1 MKLADLYKRGLIVAL
16 ACAALLI
23 SNLPAFATTLP
34 GDCDGNGSVAITEV
48 QGAINMFL
56 GTKTAV
62 SCVDTDLSGAVT
74 IAELRNVVNAYLGIP
89 VMIPALA
96 VTGTVKDPVSGAAV
110 AGATVTAYADGG
122 STPEATATVQ
132 STGSYSL
139 SGLSAASTYR
149 LVFSKTGYGDVNY
162 YGVKPSQSA
171 ATALETVL
179 MLTTDKASLTTS
191 INGYILKAS
200 DNTGVAL
207 TLRFRAGLGA
217 TTGTYVAKSAD
228 NLGYY
233 YKDYFPAGC
242 YTAEV
247 LKLVDGVETSYGFFT
262 VYSVPGMGLYN
273 NFQNFTV
280 DTGTTPSTT
289 YRAVLS
295 WGSTERD
302 LDLHVTGPLNP
313 DDTFTTIGSNNTP
326 RFHVG
331 TSTSD
336 PQVSYPYGS
345 ASTGTLRNIP
355 GAGTEAY
362 LDQDQANHGT
372 AASSENGNETFT
384 ILTQQAGVYR
394 FYVYNNSA
402 TGYLAESGAQLKLYR
417 GTTLVKSYTV
427 PNKSGNTWTV
437 FELDGATVTDKNVMT
452 TVDPTQTY
460 NLAKPVAGYPVDE
473 LSTFKQV
480 QKPLPTR

>member
-23 SNLPAFATTLP
+23 SNLSAFATALP
-34 GDCDGNGSVAITEV
+34 GDCDGNGSVTMIEV

-56 GTKTAV
+56 GNKTAA
-62 SCVDTDLSGAVT
+62 SCVDTDQSGAVT
-74 IAELRNVVNAYLGIP
+74 ITELRNVVNAYLGLP

-96 VTGTVKDPVSGAAV
+96 VTGTVKDPVSGLAV
-110 AGATVTAYADGG
+110 TGATVTAYADGA
-122 STPEATATVQ
+122 STPAATATVQ
-132 STGSYSL
+132 STGSFSL
-139 SGLSAASTYR
+139 SGLSAASTYQ

-191 INGYILKAS
+191 INGYVLNAS
-200 DNTGVAL
+200 NNTGAAL
-207 TLRFRAGLGA
+207 TLRFRPGLGA
-217 TTGTYVAKSAD
+217 TTGNYQAKTAD
-228 NLGYY
+228 GYGYY

-247 LKLVDGVETSYGFFT
+247 LKLVDGVETSYGYFT
-262 VYSVPGMGLYN
+262 VYAVPGVSTYN
-273 NFQNFTV
+273 NSQNFTA

-295 WGSTERD
+295 WGSAERD

-313 DDTFTTIGSNNTP
+313 DDTFTTIGSSNTP

-336 PQVSYPYGS
+336 PQTSYPYGS
-345 ASTGTLRNIP
+345 AITGTTLRNLP
-355 GAGTEAY
+355 TATTEAY
-362 LDQDQANHGT
+362 LDQDQANHGVD
-372 AASSENGNETFT
+372 NGSETFT

-427 PNKSGNTWTV
+427 PNKAGNTWTV
-437 FELDGATVTDKNVMT
+437 FELDGDTVTDKNIMS

-480 QKPLPTR
+480 QKALPTR